1 MTAEQ
6 NRLLIQRPMR
16 PTSSGER
23 NIVRQ
28 RTSVRQRNIVRERI
42 VRERNIFRVR
52 NGKLADATGVADNPK
67 PDAATRP
74 GRVTSAGTG
83 EN

>member
-16 PTSSGER
+16 PHLPGSATSSGER
-23 NIVRQ
+23 NI
-28 RTSVRQRNIVRERI
+28 
-42 VRERNIFRVR
+42 FRVR
-52 NGKLADATGVADNPK
+52 KGQLPDATEAADNPK

-74 GRVTSAGTG
+74 GRVTSAGPG